1 MSTIFKY
8 CTQLCYL
15 SVTPIYVNQI
25 QQFGNNMENVKE
37 MLI

>member
-1 MSTIFKY
+1 MSTVFKY
-8 CTQLCYL
+8 SIQLCYL

-25 QQFGNNMENVKE
+25 QQFGNMENVKE